1 MKRKT
6 SNNPVGLVLT
16 ETIEQTRALSKQAHS
31 LGLEVLAIVLD
42 MAQLEAESALVLKQS
57 NY

>member
-6 SNNPVGLVLT
+6 SNSPASLVLT
-16 ETIEQTRALSKQAHS
+16 ETIEQTRTLSKKAHS
-31 LGLEVLAIVLD
+31 LGLEALAIVLD